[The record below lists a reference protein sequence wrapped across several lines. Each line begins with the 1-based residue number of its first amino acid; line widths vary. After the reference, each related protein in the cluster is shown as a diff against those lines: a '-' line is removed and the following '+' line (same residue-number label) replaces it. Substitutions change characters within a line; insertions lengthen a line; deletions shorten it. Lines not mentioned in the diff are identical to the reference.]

1 MTGLASAGFDVAFIS
16 DALGPALDGLRPA
29 EVHSVSYLARLLVE
43 LDEAPSISWGY
54 EFASTST
61 GAPFASRIDEAVTL
75 MIATGNLL
83 EDRGLLISSSRGSEM
98 FEQMRRM
105 NSLQSRERY
114 LEPACSVSLTMPL
127 PAVTDALVH
136 EPQLRV
142 ALALG
147 QTRPLLDE
155 VGRSALLPYVEGLRS
170 VTASTKT
177 DDLLVHAVI
186 WVTYL
191 ATARANPEAENA
203 A

>member
-1 MTGLASAGFDVAFIS
+1 
-16 DALGPALDGLRPA
+16 
-29 EVHSVSYLARLLVE
+29 
-43 LDEAPSISWGY
+43 
-54 EFASTST
+54 
-61 GAPFASRIDEAVTL
+61 
-75 MIATGNLL
+75 
-83 EDRGLLISSSRGSEM
+83 
-98 FEQMRRM
+98 
-105 NSLQSRERY
+105 
-114 LEPACSVSLTMPL
+114 MPL

-191 ATARANPEAENA
+191 ATVRADPGAENA